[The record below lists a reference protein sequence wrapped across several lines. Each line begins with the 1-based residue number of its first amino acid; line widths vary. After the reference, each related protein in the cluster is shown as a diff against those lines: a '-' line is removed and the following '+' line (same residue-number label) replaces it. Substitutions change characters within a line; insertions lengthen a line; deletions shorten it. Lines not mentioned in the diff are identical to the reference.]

1 MGKKKKKGGKKK
13 TREWEKSE
21 LEGAEG
27 RKLKAMC
34 FTAYLRLG
42 HVEYRGDIKQIGSG
56 IARAKWRAG
65 STATKK
71 TTHTHMEGLG
81 FTHRGHP
88 GLGKVAGLGREKKGN

>member
-1 MGKKKKKGGKKK
+1 MLPEVSLKWVKKKRKRGKKK

-21 LEGAEG
+21 WEGAEG

-42 HVEYRGDIKQIGSG
+42 HVEYRGDIKQIRSG

-71 TTHTHMEGLG
+71 PHTHTWKVWDSHTEGIQDW
-81 FTHRGHP
+81 
-88 GLGKVAGLGREKKGN
+88 EKWQD